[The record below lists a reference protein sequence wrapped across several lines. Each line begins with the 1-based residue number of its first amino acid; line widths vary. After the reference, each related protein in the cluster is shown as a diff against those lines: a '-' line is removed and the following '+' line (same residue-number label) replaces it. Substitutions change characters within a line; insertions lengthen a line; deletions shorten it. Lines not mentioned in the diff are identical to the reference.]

1 MSFLLDTNLV
11 SETTRPQPSAVV
23 LDWIAA
29 QAGESLFISA
39 ITIGELLDETVRRHV
54 ESLEKEVAAVGY
66 GTSSSPSRSAA
77 ISAPL
82 FFRSRTG

>member
-1 MSFLLDTNLV
+1 MSFLLDTNVV

-39 ITIGELLDETVRRHV
+39 ITIGELRRGALV
-54 ESLEKEVAAVGY
+54 LTEGKK
-66 GTSSSPSRSAA
+66 
-77 ISAPL
+77 
-82 FFRSRTG
+82 